1 MLGESVYA
9 WDVIMRKPFLT
20 AFALQLLVLAA
31 TLQGRV
37 FADDVHCHVAT
48 PHDPSPAEKA
58 FAFGQLG
65 EAEKLYREAVSK
77 SPNDGDLN
85 AGLIRTLLRE
95 QKVDEASSAVQA
107 ALAAKADSVPLL
119 VVLAEVQYRQGK
131 IAEAAGT
138 ADQAFHLNRCNA
150 RLHLVRARIFHLNS
164 LYASGDREIGF
175 AHTLDPYDIDI
186 RGAWVQTLPLSK
198 RIDEQK
204 QFLAAN
210 TSMDGEEHKRAEKYL
225 SYLLTEADN
234 PGKNCRV
241 TSSAASTELQL
252 VPLMSDDKWV
262 CNSQG
267 ACGQSSRQIRGWG
280 VHVHLNTR
288 EADLEVDSGASGLV
302 INRAVAERSGLKPV
316 ERIQLSG
323 VGDQGAQ
330 GGYTARV
337 DSIRVGALEFR
348 DCMVEV
354 TDRKEM
360 LDIDGLIG
368 TDVFSSYLVT
378 LDYPMRKF
386 ALSQLPPRPG
396 DDANAPAT
404 LNTEAASQGA
414 GANAASS
421 QSTGPQDRFIAPSM
435 QDYSQIFRVG
445 HFLILPVTLNGKTQR
460 LFMVDSGA
468 FSSSVS
474 REAAASVTKTHSGS
488 PVNIVG
494 LSGQVAKLATGDQ
507 VVFQFAGLQQ
517 ANNNLFVFDNANM
530 SRYAGLE
537 VSGFLGNTILRELAM
552 HIDYRDGLIKFEY
565 DPRHGNR
572 DFSH

>member
-1 MLGESVYA
+1 
-9 WDVIMRKPFLT
+9 MRKGFLT
-20 AFALQLLVLAA
+20 ACILHCLFLAA
-31 TLQGRV
+31 ILRGGA
-37 FADDVHCHVAT
+37 FADDTHCHAAT

-58 FAFGQLG
+58 FAFGQFG
-65 EAEKLYREAVSK
+65 EAEKLYRDAVSK
-77 SPNDGDLN
+77 SPNDPDLN
-85 AGLIRTLLRE
+85 AGLVRTLLRE
-95 QKVDEASSAVQA
+95 QKVDEASSTVQA
-107 ALAAKADSVPLL
+107 ALAAKADAVPLL
-119 VVLAEVQYRQGK
+119 VALAEVQYRQGK
-131 IAEAAGT
+131 LGEAAST
-138 ADQAFHLNRCNA
+138 ADQVFHINRCNA
-150 RLHLVRARIFHLNS
+150 RLHLVRGRIFRLNS
-164 LYASGDREIGF
+164 MYASADREIGF
-175 AHTLDPYDIDI
+175 AHALDPYDLDV
-186 RGAWVQTLPLSK
+186 RGAWVQTLPLAK

-210 TSMDGEEHKRAEKYL
+210 ASMDGEEHKRAEKYL
-225 SYLLTEADN
+225 EYLVTEADSS
-234 PGKNCRV
+234 GKNCRV

-252 VPLMSDDKWV
+252 VPLMSNEKWV

-267 ACGQSSRQIRGWG
+267 ACGQSLRRIRGWG
-280 VHVHLNTR
+280 VNVHLNSR

-302 INRAVAERSGLKPV
+302 INRAIAERSGLKTA

-323 VGDQGAQ
+323 VGDEGAQ

-337 DSIRVGALEFR
+337 DSIRVGALEFH

-354 TDRKEM
+354 TDRKDM

-386 ALSQLPPRPG
+386 ALSPLPPRPG
-396 DDANAPAT
+396 DDASASAS
-404 LNTEAASQGA
+404 LNTQAASQGA
-414 GANAASS
+414 NAGAS
-421 QSTGPQDRFIAPSM
+421 QSTGPQDRYIAPNM
-435 QDYSQIFRVG
+435 QDYTQIFRVG

-474 REAAASVTKTHSGS
+474 PEAAAAVTKTHGGS
-488 PVNIVG
+488 PVDILG
-494 LSGQVAKLATGDQ
+494 LSGRVAKLATGDQ
-507 VVFQFAGLQQ
+507 IVFSFAGLQQ
-517 ANNNLFVFDNANM
+517 ANNDLFVFDNSNM

-537 VSGFLGNTILRELAM
+537 ISGFLGNTLLRELAM
-552 HIDYRDGLIKFEY
+552 HIDYRDGLIKFDY